1 MYKENNMKNEEIK
14 LVLEQMDS
22 KMFMIMQYLQR
33 IIEQT
38 HTKKEIEDI
47 LSGNSESY
55 GGESGL

>member
-1 MYKENNMKNEEIK
+1 MKNEEIK

>member
-1 MYKENNMKNEEIK
+1 MKNEEIK

-22 KMFMIMQYLQR
+22 KLFMVLQYLQR

-38 HTKKEIEDI
+38 HTEEDIEAI
-47 LSGNSESY
+47 LSGNNNNNNQSF